1 MKVQLHIFWLLN
13 PLLFVEWFAR
23 QFTYEQQTEDSS
35 VGAMRALGD
44 LTAPS
49 NLLRVLRTP

>member
-1 MKVQLHIFWLLN
+1 MKVQLHIFCLLN

-35 VGAMRALGD
+35 VRAMRALGD

-49 NLLRVLRTP
+49 NLLWVLPTP